1 MSPLNATPLTEF
13 ELGQATA
20 DPSVELAPDVY
31 GLFPDRLQDPTADA
45 RFYIVIVPRRHV
57 DFVGVVAAPA
67 PHPAPT
73 IAALRRAA
81 RRAA

>member
-1 MSPLNATPLTEF
+1 MSQLNATRLTEF
-13 ELGQATA
+13 ELGQAAA
-20 DPSVELAPDVY
+20 DPAIEIAPDVC
-31 GLFPDRLQDPTADA
+31 GLFPDRLEDPTVDA
-45 RFYIVIVPRRHV
+45 RFYIVMVPRRQV